1 MDETFSRGAVDW
13 NHLAR
18 IARRLPPKTNLVVPK
33 SLVPQRPPHRRTRL
47 GRRRGAAC
55 QYRDRRA
62 RRNLHVKEYPDRW
75 VVHVDA
81 YNPHVHLVRHLL
93 LDHGYNRFLDLTTW
107 LDEVTGGPQPVEA

>member
-1 MDETFSRGAVDW
+1 
-13 NHLAR
+13 
-18 IARRLPPKTNLVVPK
+18 
-33 SLVPQRPPHRRTRL
+33 
-47 GRRRGAAC
+47 
-55 QYRDRRA
+55 
-62 RRNLHVKEYPDRW
+62 VKEYPDRW